1 MTKRLLNNDSVA
13 RKRHKPTTDYH
24 QPQLSPRT
32 ADIMTRLQNQSLY
45 EEARGL
51 YEESQRCQDK
61 GDAKR
66 NTLLSKSIVLY
77 YLRSIMS
84 LKRKKTDETE
94 LVPDQ
99 SGMSD
104 TQLSI
109 SSLLQQQRH
118 QALDI
123 LTRLES
129 QQKQLELSREKD
141 MEDLK
146 QECQRLRSENQK
158 LHSQIDSSRPASA
171 NPTAPGA
178 PLSGASVI
186 QTGTAFGSLYCEFE
200 QVAKHALEFD
210 INGTT
215 TREIGVLCQVLHTES
230 CRNNL
235 KRFMQAQTCVTTTHH
250 HCLRKS

>member
-1 MTKRLLNNDSVA
+1 
-13 RKRHKPTTDYH
+13 
-24 QPQLSPRT
+24 
-32 ADIMTRLQNQSLY
+32 
-45 EEARGL
+45 
-51 YEESQRCQDK
+51 
-61 GDAKR
+61 
-66 NTLLSKSIVLY
+66 
-77 YLRSIMS
+77 MS

-99 SGMSD
+99 VVLSGMSD

-250 HCLRKS
+250 HCLRKVGSGNMAASLLAKPTNTTCPWCQYYRVDCVWIVRKMGTWFIGSGTPI